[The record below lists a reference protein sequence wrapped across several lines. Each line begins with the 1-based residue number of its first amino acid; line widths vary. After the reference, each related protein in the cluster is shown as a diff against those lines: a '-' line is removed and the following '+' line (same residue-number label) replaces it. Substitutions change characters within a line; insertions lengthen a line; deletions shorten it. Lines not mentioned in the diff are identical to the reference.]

1 MDSSPITAFENQV
14 GGHTFELQNQGML
27 HQGSWILK
35 QLQDLGRGLESVYWL
50 IYREKEVSFYST
62 IAERYPEFTQ
72 WIAGYHGVKQV
83 GEKGQF
89 MILDDL
95 TYGYEKP
102 SVIDLK
108 IGTKTWEDDA
118 PQEKIDRE
126 SKKYPLQRTIGFR
139 LTGMRV
145 YNHEKH
151 QFDVYDKKYGYS
163 LTEETLNS
171 MFATYFSQVTQDKK
185 KEVVQSIINQLKPIL
200 AWFETP
206 GHLKFICT
214 SILFILEGNTEAE
227 YKPIVR
233 LVDFAHVKQ
242 LPPTESDEGCI
253 VGIKRIIQELTTLY
267 TSLWLIKSFF

>member
-1 MDSSPITAFENQV
+1 M
-14 GGHTFELQNQGML
+14 
-27 HQGSWILK
+27 
-35 QLQDLGRGLESVYWL
+35 
-50 IYREKEVSFYST
+50 
-62 IAERYPEFTQ
+62 
-72 WIAGYHGVKQV
+72 KQV
-83 GEKGQF
+83 DNKGQF

-95 TYGYEKP
+95 TSGYEKP

-145 YNHEKH
+145 YNREKQ
-151 QFDVYDKKYGYS
+151 QFDLYDKKYGYS

-171 MFATYFSQVTQDKK
+171 MFATYFSQVKQGYKK
-185 KEVVQSIINQLKPIL
+185 DVIQSIINQLKPIL
-200 AWFETP
+200 EWFEAP
-206 GHLKFICT
+206 GHLKFVCT
-214 SILFILEGNTEAE
+214 SILFILEGNTETE

-242 LPPTESDEGCI
+242 LPPNERDEGCI
-253 VGIKRIIQELTTLY
+253 VGIKRIIHELTTLH
-267 TSLWLIKSFF
+267 TSL

>member
-1 MDSSPITAFENQV
+1 M
-14 GGHTFELQNQGML
+14 
-27 HQGSWILK
+27 
-35 QLQDLGRGLESVYWL
+35 

-62 IAERYPEFTQ
+62 IAERYPEFTH
-72 WIAGYHGVKQV
+72 WIAGYHGEKQV

-242 LPPTESDEGCI
+242 LPPTECDEGCI

-267 TSLWLIKSFF
+267 TSL